1 MSKVNIEGLPKSL
14 VDIVSEI
21 EDSDVQQASAIANTF
36 RLGKAY
42 GIMEAMEI
50 LAEGSSDGKEGN
62 SEDTTE

>member
-1 MSKVNIEGLPKSL
+1 MSKVNVEGLPRSL

-50 LAEGSSDGKEGN
+50 LAEGSSDGEEVN
-62 SEDTTE
+62 SKDTTE